1 MSSIY
6 FFSEKIEFILP
17 QKAVI
22 RSWIKKVVNLENK
35 TLTGLNFIFCS
46 DRYLIELNRQYL
58 NQDYLTDIITFDQS
72 DSEALHGD
80 IYISIAR
87 VKENATK
94 CQKSFENELFRV
106 MIHGVLHLVGFGDG
120 SDKEREIM
128 RIKEEASLSLLPL

>member
-1 MSSIY
+1 MNSIY
-6 FFSEKIEFILP
+6 FFNEEIEFILP

-22 RSWIKKVVNLENK
+22 RSWIKKVVDLENK
-35 TLTGLNFIFCS
+35 TLAGLNFIFCS

-58 NQDYLTDIITFDQS
+58 NQDYHTDIITFDQS
-72 DSEALHGD
+72 DSEALQGD

-94 CQKSFENELFRV
+94 FQKTFENELFRV

-128 RIKEEASLSLLPL
+128 RIKEEC